1 MGRDALEAID
11 DTVGVQLPLMGRI
24 MKDYSKSAPR
34 TPGTLSRV
42 LKMEQPGWDLKFR
55 QNIEN
60 AKRSHRVLFAVI
72 FGSFRRRRTSLSS

>member
-34 TPGTLSRV
+34 TPGTLNRDPEDGAAR
-42 LKMEQPGWDLKFR
+42 M
-55 QNIEN
+55 
-60 AKRSHRVLFAVI
+60 
-72 FGSFRRRRTSLSS
+72 GSEISSEY